1 MSGLYSDFLGMAVF
15 YYDAAGMN
23 YNRIFE
29 KTQKNVESFLEKLEC
44 IIVPAVK
51 YRYERHTER
60 ACP

>member
-1 MSGLYSDFLGMAVF
+1 MENMSGLYSDFLGMAVF

-44 IIVPAVK
+44 ISDEAFTQLRLK
-51 YRYERHTER
+51 
-60 ACP
+60 ANS